1 MPPHQ
6 PITHEST
13 LVKHFDAAELGRLF
27 ARIDL
32 VDCMTSAFGN
42 LDKAPLR
49 QRLEA
54 TSGRE
59 FLVMPAV
66 SERYAGAK
74 LLTVVPANATAGRP
88 VISGL
93 FTLFDLVTG
102 EPLATLD
109 ASELTA
115 RRTAAI
121 SALAASR
128 LARDDAQSLTIL
140 GSGHLV
146 PYMAEAFAAVRT
158 LSSIKI
164 WARNSGRRAEA
175 AKGVRQ
181 RLNSVRVEEVSD
193 LDAAIGGA
201 DILCSVTRATTPLIR
216 GERIRP
222 GTHVDL
228 VGGYRPDMRE
238 IDDEGILSG
247 RIFVDVLN
255 AVLAEAGDLIQPIN
269 AGILRP
275 ESIAGD
281 LASLSLNRGKRHS
294 ADEITLFKSVGTATA
309 DLAAAVA
316 VWSLHKNIVGTA
328 AKVGT
333 PHAYI

>member
-1 MPPHQ
+1 M
-6 PITHEST
+6 
-13 LVKHFDAAELGRLF
+13 KHFDAAELGRLLEG
-27 ARIDL
+27 IDL
-32 VDCMTSAFGN
+32 VDCMAAAFGN
-42 LDKAPLR
+42 PVNAPVR
-49 QRLEA
+49 QRLETTA
-54 TSGRE
+54 GRE
-59 FLVMPAV
+59 FLVMPAI

-74 LLTVVPANATAGRP
+74 LLTVVPANAGMGRP

-115 RRTAAI
+115 RRTAAV

-128 LARDDAQSLTIL
+128 LAREDAQSLTIL

-146 PYMAEAFAAVRT
+146 PYMAEAFASVRT
-158 LSSIKI
+158 LRSINI
-164 WARNSGRRAEA
+164 WARNPQRRAEA
-175 AKGVRQ
+175 AEAVRQ
-181 RLNSVRVEEVSD
+181 RLSSVRIEELSD

-216 GERIRP
+216 GKWIRA

-238 IDDEGILSG
+238 IDDQGILSG
-247 RIFVDVLN
+247 RIFVDVLDG
-255 AVLAEAGDLIQPIN
+255 ALAEAGDLIQPID

-275 ESIAGD
+275 DSIAGD
-281 LASLSLNRGKRHS
+281 LSSLALKRS
-294 ADEITLFKSVGTATA
+294 QRQSQEEITLFKSVGTATA
-309 DLAAAVA
+309 DLAAAEA
-316 VWSLHKNIVGTA
+316 VWNLHKNIVG
-328 AKVGT
+328 
-333 PHAYI
+333 

>member
-1 MPPHQ
+1 M
-6 PITHEST
+6 
-13 LVKHFDAAELGRLF
+13 KHFDAAELGKLF
-27 ARIDL
+27 AGIDL
-32 VDCMTSAFGN
+32 VGCMTAAFAKP
-42 LDKAPLR
+42 DKAPLR

-59 FLVMPAV
+59 LLVMPAV

-74 LLTVVPANATAGRP
+74 LLTVVPANAGTGRP

-115 RRTAAI
+115 RRTAAV

-128 LARDDAQSLTIL
+128 LARDDAHSLTIL

-146 PYMAEAFAAVRT
+146 PYMAEAFAEVRA
-158 LSSIKI
+158 LRSIKI
-164 WARNSGRRAEA
+164 WARNSERRAEA
-175 AKGVRQ
+175 ADGVRQ
-181 RLNSVRVEEVSD
+181 RLNLVHVEEMDD

-216 GERIRP
+216 GEWIRA

-281 LASLSLNRGKRHS
+281 LSSLSLNRAQRQS
-294 ADEITLFKSVGTATA
+294 QAEITLFKSVGTATA

-316 VWSLHKNIVGTA
+316 VWNLHKNIVGTTVMVA
-328 AKVGT
+328 PRMPLFGL
-333 PHAYI
+333 